1 MRRMLCFMIISI
13 ALTGNAQLVYAQA
26 NSAKHEREV
35 KERVVKYGIEQ
46 RVFIT
51 LISQEKVEAQI
62 RDVQPDSFT
71 VQVLSGANLS
81 LRQLSYSD
89 VKNIKQRK
97 EPAFDPFF
105 SRRTAFIIGI
115 VTGILMIVGQAVG
128 NE

>member
-1 MRRMLCFMIISI
+1 MLRMLCFMIISV
-13 ALTGNAQLVYAQA
+13 ALTGKAQLVYAQA
-26 NSAKHEREV
+26 NSAKHEREI
-35 KERVVKYGIEQ
+35 KERVIKYGIEQ
-46 RVFIT
+46 RVLIT
-51 LISQEKVEAQI
+51 LVSPEKFEAQI

-81 LRQLSYSD
+81 LRQLGYSD

-97 EPAFDPFF
+97 EPAFNPSF

-115 VTGILMIVGQAVG
+115 VTGILMIVGQAIG

>member
-1 MRRMLCFMIISI
+1 MLRMLCFMIISV

-51 LISQEKVEAQI
+51 LISQEKFEAQI

-71 VQVLSGANLS
+71 VQVLSGADLS
-81 LRQLSYSD
+81 LRQLNYSD